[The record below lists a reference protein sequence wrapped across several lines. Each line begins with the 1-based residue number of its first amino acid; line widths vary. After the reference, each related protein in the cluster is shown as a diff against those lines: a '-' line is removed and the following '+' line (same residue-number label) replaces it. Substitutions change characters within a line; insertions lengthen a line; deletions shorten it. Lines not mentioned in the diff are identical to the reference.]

1 MKKFFSLLAALAAL
15 VSFSASAQTITT
27 IASGVNLLTT
37 NLNFATQFIFQDTS
51 GANNTVILY
60 DNNSSS
66 STNIAIPG
74 YISSTQILTNVVSS
88 WTNIYNVVQSYTNLV
103 LQYSYTT
110 NAATTN
116 EAVRK
121 WQFFVPAYGS
131 FVYQGTP
138 LPFTYGL
145 QVKATGTGFLNY
157 QIK

>member
-1 MKKFFSLLAALAAL
+1 MKKFFSLIAALFAL
-15 VSFSASAQTITT
+15 ATFSVSAQNITT
-27 IASGVNLLTT
+27 ITNGVNLITT
-37 NLNFATQFIFQDTS
+37 NVNFATQFIFQDTS

-60 DNNSSS
+60 DNNSAS

-74 YISSTQILTNVVSS
+74 YVTANQILTNVISS
-88 WTNIYNVVQSYTNLV
+88 WTNVYGVVQSYTNLV

-116 EAVRK
+116 EASRK

-131 FVYQGTP
+131 LVYQGVP
-138 LPFTYGL
+138 IPFTYGL
-145 QVKATGTGFLNY
+145 QVKATGSGFLNY